1 VNFDAR
7 DSTAPSPTII
17 DEYVWN
23 FGTGD
28 KRTTS
33 IGITYHTF
41 SEAGHHDVEVEVFN
55 DQGESDRAS
64 ITIFVNSPPTIILE
78 IPGYVRTNETATIDA
93 SNSYDLEGGSIEFLW
108 DLNLGFDSNGD
119 GDPSNDADDNDPAVD
134 VIYSTSG
141 NMSGVLTVIDDN
153 GATTTQVWHLMVIS
167 RMFNVVW
174 EEQIIHHE
182 INDHT
187 EQGESTI
194 IEQLPGDGARIMQ
207 VNATLTLS
215 RDLLP
220 IQWPEDNFT
229 LRVSIPLSGWS
240 QSVQTTQENI
250 TLNSTASINRASMN
264 PNPDSGYTVSADSSQ
279 SVIQSLLNEPGARFG
294 QGDWIWTIIADQCD
308 PDILID
314 GLDPDTGND
323 WSLVIEY
330 RILIPRVSEVG
341 A

>member
-1 VNFDAR
+1 
-7 DSTAPSPTII
+7 
-17 DEYVWN
+17 
-23 FGTGD
+23 
-28 KRTTS
+28 
-33 IGITYHTF
+33 
-41 SEAGHHDVEVEVFN
+41 
-55 DQGESDRAS
+55 
-64 ITIFVNSPPTIILE
+64 
-78 IPGYVRTNETATIDA
+78 
-93 SNSYDLEGGSIEFLW
+93 
-108 DLNLGFDSNGD
+108 
-119 GDPSNDADDNDPAVD
+119 
-134 VIYSTSG
+134 
-141 NMSGVLTVIDDN
+141 MSGVLTVIDDN

>member
-1 VNFDAR
+1 MDGRKLTVIILTGFLLFTSFAGCSGLASTTPNASITADQTTVNVGDTVNFDAR

-141 NMSGVLTVIDDN
+141 NMSGV
-153 GATTTQVWHLMVIS
+153 HS
-167 RMFNVVW
+167 
-174 EEQIIHHE
+174 
-182 INDHT
+182 
-187 EQGESTI
+187 ESYC
-194 IEQLPGDGARIMQ
+194 
-207 VNATLTLS
+207 NAYRRKT
-215 RDLLP
+215 P
-220 IQWPEDNFT
+220 KI
-229 LRVSIPLSGWS
+229 LRRTGV
-240 QSVQTTQENI
+240 
-250 TLNSTASINRASMN
+250 LNPKI
-264 PNPDSGYTVSADSSQ
+264 
-279 SVIQSLLNEPGARFG
+279 
-294 QGDWIWTIIADQCD
+294 
-308 PDILID
+308 
-314 GLDPDTGND
+314 
-323 WSLVIEY
+323 
-330 RILIPRVSEVG
+330 
-341 A
+341 